1 MTFALSGFSTV
12 KREGIEL
19 AGSFAAT
26 VNVDMKVGAVQETI
40 TVTGASPIVD
50 VQNSAQQ
57 RVLGAD
63 VIDAIPTSRTQ
74 FTTAVLIPG
83 MTISTAQDVGGTN
96 SLAGTT
102 TSLAIH
108 GGRPGDQRILIDGL
122 PTANAETTGNASN
135 FLPNMGSTQEMT
147 IDYAAGTAE
156 QETGG
161 VRVNMIPRQGG
172 NQLSASLFGTAVNSS
187 FQSNNFTDELKA
199 TGLRAPD
206 TIKLNYDVNP
216 SVGGPLMRDKLW
228 FYSSARFVANQN
240 YVAGI
245 VGQQVRRQ
253 SEGLDLRAGRQR
265 QGAVFAD
272 AGERQR
278 PPDAAG
284 EREEQVQR
292 LLRQPV
298 ALLVQAHAG
307 EHLAGVR
314 QHLQLSDRE
323 PGIVLLVV
331 AADQPPA
338 DRGQRVAP
346 RRAVRGRQA
355 AGG

>member
-1 MTFALSGFSTV
+1 MGGTRWIVKVLVVVTALALVPAAAFAQASIAGAVKDSSGAVLPGVTVEASSDALIEKTRAVVTDGTGQFKIVDLRPGTYAVTFSLTGFSSV

-19 AGSFAAT
+19 TGSFAAT
-26 VNVDMKVGAVQETI
+26 VNAELTVGTVQETI

-147 IDYAAGTAE
+147 IDYSSGTAD

-172 NQLSASLFGTAVNSS
+172 NKLSGSLFGTAVNSS
-187 FQSNNFTDELKA
+187 FQSDNYTEALKA

-206 TIKLNYDVNP
+206 TIKLNYDINP
-216 SVGGPLMRDKLW
+216 SVGGPLMRDRLW
-228 FYSSARFVANQN
+228 FYSSTRFVANERTMSP
-240 YVAGI
+240 ASSAT
-245 VGQQVRRQ
+245 RT
-253 SEGLDLRAGRQR
+253 RAIRMSGPTCPTTRY
-265 QGAVFAD
+265 
-272 AGERQR
+272 
-278 PPDAAG
+278 AACT
-284 EREEQVQR
+284 R
-292 LLRQPV
+292 
-298 ALLVQAHAG
+298 
-307 EHLAGVR
+307 
-314 QHLQLSDRE
+314 
-323 PGIVLLVV
+323 
-331 AADQPPA
+331 
-338 DRGQRVAP
+338 
-346 RRAVRGRQA
+346 
-355 AGG
+355 